1 VFIFLCRCTFFVL
14 FRLSEYLFDS
24 FFYFLFFFIFF
35 SLFPLFLPLLPLS
48 LSLTYPDPRE
58 RDYLKTILH
67 RIYGK
72 FMAHRAFIRRTIRDT
87 FFSFVYETDRFNG
100 IGELL
105 EILGE
110 ECCVCVVLFRLN
122 ECFWMGLRVP

>member
-1 VFIFLCRCTFFVL
+1 MNFIWSTSLYSSNR
-14 FRLSEYLFDS
+14 
-24 FFYFLFFFIFF
+24 FFILFHLF
-35 SLFPLFLPLLPLS
+35 SLFPLFLPLLP

-122 ECFWMGLRVP
+122 EYFWMGLHVP